1 VARGSLPVVTGAAD
15 EFDQPPQ
22 EHVLAAFGIRDGE
35 PAQASGGWRC
45 EDVLLRPA
53 RDPAVTSWVART
65 LGELSVAEIRLAR
78 PVRSSDGRL
87 VVGGWWA
94 TRFEEGAP
102 APEFDATVSV
112 AIRLSREMSELER
125 PRFIAQRDDPFAVAD
140 RLAAGE
146 QEAPLPPELGGRLF
160 DVLAGSRRDVALVDQ
175 VVHPDLFG
183 TVLFA
188 DGQAPAVIDLV
199 PYWRPPEW
207 AAAVVVVDALA
218 WGGAEPELV
227 ERWSHLPEWPQALLR
242 ALLFRLAGHALHPH
256 STPESLRGLEAAA
269 HEIMPLL

>member
-1 VARGSLPVVTGAAD
+1 VIAD
-15 EFDQPPQ
+15 AGDGLAEPPQ
-22 EHVLAAFGIRDGE
+22 EHVLAAFGIRDGGPE
-35 PAQASGGWRC
+35 RASGGWRC
-45 EDVLLRPA
+45 GDVLLRPA

-65 LGELSVAEIRLAR
+65 LGELSVPEVRLAR
-78 PVRSSDGRL
+78 PVRSTDGRL
-87 VVGGWWA
+87 VVAGWWA
-94 TRFEEGAP
+94 TRFEEGEP
-102 APEFDATVSV
+102 APEFDQTVSV
-112 AIRLSREMSELER
+112 AVRLSREMSELPR

-160 DVLAGSRRDVALVDQ
+160 DVLAGSRRDVRLVDQ

-188 DGQAPAVIDLV
+188 EGQPPAVIDLA
-199 PYWRPPEW
+199 PYFRPPEW

-218 WGGAEPELV
+218 WGGADPDLLA
-227 ERWSHLPEWPQALLR
+227 RWSHLPEWPQALLR
-242 ALLFRLAGHALHPH
+242 GLLFRLAGHALHPR